1 LKNAING
8 LGLPQG
14 ERCEVKLTLEL
25 RLCTGFTTLRG
36 KKFPGCAD
44 ATCRFRTQGDGGIY
58 RARNLSRK
66 RVWAT
71 DHFTPHLPLLT
82 ADIYFTSMMPISLR
96 AISNLLLTV
105 GGVLTVAYTS
115 ACLYLLLQQNRFIF
129 FPSPVIEKTPA
140 FLELDYEDVW
150 LPVSAGAGKVEH
162 IHGWW
167 IPAAS
172 PKIPDNSLEFRG
184 GIEGA
189 AGVVLHLHGNGVNMG
204 ANVNQAHRFHTLGL
218 DVLMIDYRGYGR
230 SQGSFPSEAQVYED
244 AETAWNYLVLKRGI
258 NPGGIFIYGHSL
270 GGAIGLE
277 LAQRHPEAAGLI
289 VESSFT
295 SMREMV
301 NCLHGYFRIFPVNW
315 LLKQRFDSISKVKS
329 LQMPVLFIHGTADD
343 MVPASMSQVLF
354 SAAPEPKQLFLVSG
368 AGHNDVAKV
377 AGAEYLQ
384 TVGRFLQQV
393 RSRQRQVPVG

>member
-1 LKNAING
+1 MPI
-8 LGLPQG
+8 
-14 ERCEVKLTLEL
+14 
-25 RLCTGFTTLRG
+25 F
-36 KKFPGCAD
+36 
-44 ATCRFRTQGDGGIY
+44 
-58 RARNLSRK
+58 
-66 RVWAT
+66 
-71 DHFTPHLPLLT
+71 LPLLWK
-82 ADIYFTSMMPISLR
+82 
-96 AISNLLLTV
+96 LLLAV
-105 GGVLTVAYTS
+105 GGVLTVAYIC
-115 ACLYLLLQQNRFIF
+115 ACYYLLLRQTRFIF
-129 FPSPVIEKTPA
+129 FPSPALEKTPA

-150 LPVSAGAGKVEH
+150 VPVPASAGKVED

-167 IPAAS
+167 VPAAS
-172 PKIPDNSLEFRG
+172 PN
-184 GIEGA
+184 EGS
-189 AGVVLHLHGNGVNMG
+189 AGAVLHLHGNGVNMG

-230 SQGSFPSEAQVYED
+230 SQGGFPSEAQVYED
-244 AETAWNYLVLKRGI
+244 AETAWNYLVLKRRI
-258 NPGGIFIYGHSL
+258 NPRHIFIYGHSL

-277 LAQRHPEAAGLI
+277 LAVRHPEAAGLI

-315 LLKQRFDSISKVKS
+315 LLKERFDSISKVKY

-343 MVPASMSQVLF
+343 MVPASMSQILF

-377 AGAEYLQ
+377 AGGQYLQ

-393 RSRQRQVPVG
+393 RAGQRQVPVG

>member
-1 LKNAING
+1 MKTAING

-25 RLCTGFTTLRG
+25 TLCTGSTTLWG

-44 ATCRFRTQGDGGIY
+44 ANCRFRTQGDGGIY

-71 DHFTPHLPLLT
+71 DRFTPHLPLLT

-105 GGVLTVAYTS
+105 GGVLTVAYSS
-115 ACLYLLLQQNRFIF
+115 ACLYLLLQQNRLIF
-129 FPSPVIEKTPA
+129 LPSAVIEKTPA

-150 LPVSAGAGKVEH
+150 LPVSAGAGKVEN

-172 PKIPDNSLEFRG
+172 PN
-184 GIEGA
+184 EGS
-189 AGVVLHLHGNGVNMG
+189 AGAVLHLHGNGVNMG
-204 ANVNQAHRFHTLGL
+204 ANVNQAHRFHKLGL

-277 LAQRHPEAAGLI
+277 LAVRHPEAAGLI

-295 SMREMV
+295 SMRDMV

-315 LLKQRFDSISKVKS
+315 LLKQRFDSISKVRY
-329 LQMPVLFIHGTADD
+329 LQMPVLFIHGTADNG
-343 MVPASMSQVLF
+343 VPASMSQILF

-377 AGAEYLQ
+377 AGAKYLQ
-384 TVGRFLQQV
+384 TVGQFLEQV
-393 RSRQRQVPVG
+393 RVRQRQVPVG